1 MTPLEILSATVLGQP
16 TPRVP
21 IFCNVLDQGA
31 RALNMFP
38 EEYYSKGEYVAEGQ
52 LKMLKHY
59 GHDNVW
65 SASYVG
71 KEAQLLGCKEIL
83 FANNGVPNVADFV
96 LKSWDDIE
104 KFEIPEDITQHY
116 HWQSTDEC
124 LKILHQEVG
133 AIHPICAYVTA
144 ATSLPVILMGMDKWI
159 ELVIAGPTD
168 LRDLLV
174 KKCSDFVQ
182 QQLTAYRAAGAN
194 VIIYANPF
202 ATTYFLP
209 KKLILNWSM
218 PWMQQ
223 DLKDGIDN
231 IVFYGGMAP
240 INAVTE
246 MVVDKLNV
254 NIFYPAPEDD
264 LIESKRLIKPGN
276 GLTSGVI
283 DDIKM
288 IHWSQE
294 QIRNE
299 VKRIMDLGKPGG
311 HFLFGT
317 GFMPMAIPEENI
329 IAMFEAAF
337 EYGRHE

>member
-1 MTPLEILSATVLGQP
+1 MTPLEILSATVSGEP
-16 TPRVP
+16 APRVP

-31 RALNMFP
+31 GILNMLP
-38 EEYYSKGEYVAEGQ
+38 EQYFSKGEYVAEGQ

-59 GHDNVW
+59 GHDNAW

-71 KEAQLLGCKEIL
+71 NEAQLLGCKKIL
-83 FANNGVPNVADFV
+83 FAKHGVPNVADFV

-104 KFEIPEDITQHY
+104 KFEIPEDITQHP

-133 AIHPICAYVTA
+133 STHPICAYVTA

-182 QQLTAYRAAGAN
+182 QQLVAYRAAGAN

-202 ATTYFLP
+202 ATTYFIP
-209 KKLILNWSM
+209 KKLIVDWSM
-218 PWMQQ
+218 PWMQH
-223 DLKDGIDN
+223 DLKDGVDS
-231 IVFYGGMAP
+231 IVFYGGMGP
-240 INAVTE
+240 INSVTE
-246 MVVDKLNV
+246 LVIDKLNV

-264 LIESKRLIKPGN
+264 LSESKRFINGK
-276 GLTSGVI
+276 GLTSGVL

-288 IHWSQE
+288 IHWTEE
-294 QIRNE
+294 QTRNE
-299 VKRIMDLGKPGG
+299 VKRIMALGKPGG

-317 GFMPMAIPEENI
+317 GFMPLDIPEANI
-329 IAMFEAAF
+329 IAMLDAAF
-337 EYGRHE
+337 EYGRN

>member
-1 MTPLEILSATVLGQP
+1 MTPLEILSATILGEP

-21 IFCNVLDQGA
+21 IFCNLLDQGA
-31 RALNMFP
+31 RTLNMLP
-38 EEYYSKGEYVAEGQ
+38 EQYFSKGEYVAEGQ

-71 KEAQLLGCKEIL
+71 KEAQLLGCNEIL

-96 LKSWDDIE
+96 LKSWADIE
-104 KFEIPEDITQHY
+104 NFVIPKDITQHPQ
-116 HWQSTDEC
+116 WESIGDC

-133 AIHPICAYVTA
+133 KTHPICAYVTA
-144 ATSLPVILMGMDKWI
+144 ATSLPVILMGMDKWM
-159 ELVIAGPTD
+159 ELVLVGPTD

-182 QQLTAYRAAGAN
+182 QQLSAYRAAGAN

-209 KKLILNWSM
+209 KKLVVDWSM

-223 DLKDGIDN
+223 DLKGGIDN

-240 INAVTE
+240 INTVTE
-246 MVVDKLNV
+246 LVVDKLNI

-264 LIESKRLIKPGN
+264 LIESKRFIKGN
-276 GLTSGVI
+276 GLTSGVL

-288 IHWSQE
+288 IHWSPE
-294 QIRNE
+294 QTRNE
-299 VKRIMDLGKPGG
+299 VKRIMQLGKPGG

-317 GFMPMAIPEENI
+317 GFMPMALPEENI
-329 IAMFEAAF
+329 IAMLEAAF
-337 EYGRHE
+337 EYGSYE